1 MARKKKTE
9 PATES
14 NGVALMDAPD
24 DASSPATEPA
34 TDRAGNLTLDATDV
48 ATGPLGALD
57 HIADA
62 GKVIDE
68 EAEAAKEW
76 QANVIE
82 MTREV
87 QLLHEKAEED
97 KKRATA
103 SKKRWESASEELH
116 EYILKAPESL
126 PLIDGAEARSAAI
139 EAPKPV
145 EAKEDEAWRNDP
157 ISVLDLPE
165 SLTEKLSDN
174 GFRTIGHLADWS
186 TKGNHLTDIPG
197 VGAVTAEKIEEALT
211 VYWHAFTTT
220 PPAKVEAPG
229 NRHFKLV
236 ALTSQG
242 DVQSLGIF
250 TGTLAQAEARADDI
264 EAEQGIEVDVIDLAV
279 QAESD
284 FEAE

>member
-87 QLLHEKAEED
+87 QVLHEKSEED

-103 SKKRWESASEELH
+103 SKKRWESASEDLQ
-116 EYILKAPESL
+116 EYILKAPERL
-126 PLIDGAEARSAAI
+126 PLIDGAAARNAAI
-139 EAPKPV
+139 EPK
-145 EAKEDEAWRNDP
+145 ADEAWRNDP